1 VQHLLEAGV
10 EFRDSLDDHF
20 DGTTLFGTNKEA
32 QRFNALRLRELQG
45 EAFVLN
51 SWRWGIEDVRKRPPR
66 EWKLVPDQLPLKVGA
81 YVMVLVND
89 LPKFRYVNGSCGY
102 ITKFNSENGTVRVKL
117 ASGGRVG
124 DEFSFPRICRP
135 VERNH
140 PPEDIKLEL
149 LEAGRA
155 AKGREDA
162 TANEARAAVMHKYA
176 WALQNGKPRPTTVHF
191 DRQREKWVHGAL
203 YYTPLRPAWATTVH
217 KSQGLTLDRVQLD
230 CRAWF
235 FGKPA
240 MAYVALSR
248 CKTPEGLV
256 VVGSPEMLAKKVK
269 VDPRVM
275 EWL

>member
-1 VQHLLEAGV
+1 
-10 EFRDSLDDHF
+10 
-20 DGTTLFGTNKEA
+20 
-32 QRFNALRLRELQG
+32 
-45 EAFVLN
+45 
-51 SWRWGIEDVRKRPPR
+51 
-66 EWKLVPDQLPLKVGA
+66 
-81 YVMVLVND
+81 
-89 LPKFRYVNGSCGY
+89 
-102 ITKFNSENGTVRVKL
+102 
-117 ASGGRVG
+117 
-124 DEFSFPRICRP
+124 
-135 VERNH
+135 
-140 PPEDIKLEL
+140 
-149 LEAGRA
+149 
-155 AKGREDA
+155 
-162 TANEARAAVMHKYA
+162 
-176 WALQNGKPRPTTVHF
+176 VHF

-269 VDPRVM
+269 VDPRVV